1 MTTEELDMNA
11 LRRRCIAIA
20 LGLLAALSLGAS
32 ATPNARVILNDLQ
45 SPWSLDWLST
55 TEVLITERPGRLLRV
70 NLDTGARTPV
80 KGLPPIAVK
89 SQGGLF
95 DVRLKTLD
103 GIQWVYLSLSGP
115 GADGAL
121 GTEVWRA
128 ELDGS
133 RLTNQQ
139 QLFVMSNKTP
149 SGRHFGGRLVLT
161 DQHLF
166 LTLGDRG
173 DRPRSQA
180 VDDHAGSVIR
190 LNLDGSIPKT
200 NPYLNTPGARPELF
214 SIGHR
219 NPQGAALHPATGA
232 LYIHEHG
239 PQGGDEINRVEAGK
253 NYGWPVITYGRN
265 YGLGTPI
272 GEGTE
277 KPGMEQPL
285 LYWDPSI
292 APSGMAFYTGD
303 QIPAWT
309 DSLFVGALKAQMLVR
324 LEMDQGIPKQRDRLY
339 RSEFGRI
346 RDIRQGP
353 DGALYLLTDS
363 GRGLLVRIDGD

>member
-1 MTTEELDMNA
+1 MRGF
-11 LRRRCIAIA
+11 RRHCLAIAI
-20 LGLLAALSLGAS
+20 GLLTALSLGAS
-32 ATPNARVILNDLQ
+32 AAPTPRVILNDLEN
-45 SPWSLDWLST
+45 PWSLDWLSP

-70 NLDTGARTPV
+70 NLETGEQINLQ
-80 KGLPPIAVK
+80 GLPPVAAQG
-89 SQGGLF
+89 QGGLF
-95 DVRLKTLD
+95 DVRLHTID
-103 GIQWVYLSLSGP
+103 DIQWVYLSLAGP
-115 GADGAL
+115 GPNGEL

-128 ELDGS
+128 KLVGP
-133 RLTNQQ
+133 RLTDLQ

-161 DQHLF
+161 DQYLF

-180 VDDHAGSVIR
+180 LDDHAGSVIR
-190 LNLDGSIPKT
+190 LNLDGSIPDD
-200 NPYLNTPGARPELF
+200 NPYLRVQGAKPEIY

-219 NPQGAALHPATGA
+219 NPQGAALHPTTGA

-239 PQGGDEINRVEAGK
+239 PQGGDEINRVEAGQ

-277 KPGMEQPL
+277 KAGMQQPL

-303 QIPAWT
+303 QIPEWT
-309 DSLFVGALKAQMLVR
+309 NSLFVGALKAQMLVR

-339 RSEFGRI
+339 QGEFGRI

>member
-1 MTTEELDMNA
+1 MSA
-11 LRRRCIAIA
+11 FRRRCLAIAI
-20 LGLLAALSLGAS
+20 GLLTALSLGAS
-32 ATPNARVILNDLQ
+32 AAPTPRVILNDLEN
-45 SPWSLDWLST
+45 PWSLDWVSP

-70 NLDTGARTPV
+70 NLDTGEQMNMQ
-80 KGLPPIAVK
+80 GLPPVAAQG
-89 SQGGLF
+89 QGGLF
-95 DVRLKTLD
+95 DVRLHTIED
-103 GIQWVYLSLSGP
+103 IQWVYLSLAGP
-115 GADGAL
+115 DPYGGL

-128 ELDGS
+128 KLVGP
-133 RLTNQQ
+133 RLTDLQ

-180 VDDHAGSVIR
+180 LDDHAGSVIR
-190 LNLDGSIPKT
+190 LNLDGSIPDD
-200 NPYLNTPGARPELF
+200 NPYLGTQDAKPEIF

-219 NPQGAALHPATGA
+219 NPQGAALHPTTGT

-239 PQGGDEINRVEAGK
+239 PQGGDEINRVEAGQ

-277 KPGMEQPL
+277 KAGMQQPL

-303 QIPAWT
+303 RIPEWT
-309 DSLFVGALKAQMLVR
+309 NSLFIGALKAQMLVR
-324 LEMDQGIPKQRDRLY
+324 LEMDEGIPKQRDRLY
-339 RSEFGRI
+339 QGEFGRI

>member
-1 MTTEELDMNA
+1 MSA
-11 LRRRCIAIA
+11 FRRRCLAIAI
-20 LGLLAALSLGAS
+20 GLLTALSLGAS
-32 ATPNARVILNDLQ
+32 AAPTPRVILNDLEN
-45 SPWSLDWLST
+45 PWSLDWVSP

-70 NLDTGARTPV
+70 NLDTGEQINMQ
-80 KGLPPIAVK
+80 GLPPVAAQG
-89 SQGGLF
+89 QGGLF
-95 DVRLKTLD
+95 DVRLHTIED
-103 GIQWVYLSLSGP
+103 IQWVYLSLAGP
-115 GADGAL
+115 GPNGGL

-128 ELDGS
+128 KLVGP
-133 RLTNQQ
+133 RLTDLQ

-180 VDDHAGSVIR
+180 LDDHAGSVIR
-190 LNLDGSIPKT
+190 LNLDGSIPDD
-200 NPYLNTPGARPELF
+200 NPYLGTQDAKPEIF

-219 NPQGAALHPATGA
+219 NPQGAALHPTTGA

-239 PQGGDEINRVEAGK
+239 PQGGDEINRVEAGE

-277 KPGMEQPL
+277 KAGMQQPL

-303 QIPAWT
+303 RIPEWT
-309 DSLFVGALKAQMLVR
+309 NSLFVGALKAQMLVR
-324 LEMDQGIPKQRDRLY
+324 LEMDEGIPKQRDRLY
-339 RSEFGRI
+339 QGEFGRI

>member
-1 MTTEELDMNA
+1 MSA
-11 LRRRCIAIA
+11 FRRRCLAIAI
-20 LGLLAALSLGAS
+20 GLLTALSLGAS
-32 ATPNARVILNDLQ
+32 AAPTPRVILNDLEN
-45 SPWSLDWLST
+45 PWSLDWVSP

-70 NLDTGARTPV
+70 NLDTGEQINLQ
-80 KGLPPIAVK
+80 GLPPVAAQG
-89 SQGGLF
+89 QGGLF
-95 DVRLKTLD
+95 DVRLHTID
-103 GIQWVYLSLSGP
+103 DIQWVYLSLAGP
-115 GADGAL
+115 DPYGGL

-128 ELDGS
+128 KLAGA
-133 RLTNQQ
+133 RLTDLQ

-161 DQHLF
+161 DRHLF

-180 VDDHAGSVIR
+180 LDDHAGSVIR
-190 LNLDGSIPKT
+190 LNLDGSIPDD
-200 NPYLNTPGARPELF
+200 NPYLGTQDAKPEIF

-219 NPQGAALHPATGA
+219 NPQGAALHPTTGA

-239 PQGGDEINRVEAGK
+239 PQGGDEINRVEAGE

-277 KPGMEQPL
+277 KAGMQQPL

-303 QIPAWT
+303 RIPEWT
-309 DSLFVGALKAQMLVR
+309 NSLFVGALKAQMLVR
-324 LEMDQGIPKQRDRLY
+324 LEMDEGVPKQRDRLY
-339 RSEFGRI
+339 QGEFGRI

>member
-1 MTTEELDMNA
+1 MSA
-11 LRRRCIAIA
+11 FRRRCLAIAI
-20 LGLLAALSLGAS
+20 GLLTALSLGAS
-32 ATPNARVILNDLQ
+32 AAPTPRVILNDLEN
-45 SPWSLDWLST
+45 PWSLDWVSP

-70 NLDTGARTPV
+70 NLDTGEQINMQ
-80 KGLPPIAVK
+80 GLPPVAAQG
-89 SQGGLF
+89 QGGLF
-95 DVRLKTLD
+95 DVRLHTIED
-103 GIQWVYLSLSGP
+103 IQWVYLSLAGP
-115 GADGAL
+115 DPYGGL

-128 ELDGS
+128 KLVGP
-133 RLTNQQ
+133 RLTDLQ

-180 VDDHAGSVIR
+180 LDDHAGSVIR
-190 LNLDGSIPKT
+190 LNLDGSIPDD
-200 NPYLNTPGARPELF
+200 NPYLGTQDAKPEIF

-219 NPQGAALHPATGA
+219 NPQGAALHPTTGA

-239 PQGGDEINRVEAGK
+239 PQGGDEINRVEAGQ

-277 KPGMEQPL
+277 KAGMQQPL

-303 QIPAWT
+303 RIPEWT
-309 DSLFVGALKAQMLVR
+309 NSLFVGALKAQMLVR
-324 LEMDQGIPKQRDRLY
+324 LEMDEGIPKQRDRLY
-339 RSEFGRI
+339 QGEFGRI